1 MTLDPKEALRRIL
14 EPDLPRRFYERA
26 EAGEAGGR
34 FVVLLDGRPA
44 KTPGRRALATAER
57 RIAERLAA
65 EWAAQAAHVDP
76 ATMPMTRLV
85 VAAVDGVEP
94 DPAPARAEI
103 VKYAGSDLVCY
114 RAGEPEGLVLRQAE
128 AWDPVLAWAREAL
141 GARFVLSEG
150 VMFVAQP
157 PASLAAVKRAVEGFE
172 GLRLAALH
180 TATTLTGSALLALA
194 LSRGQLDAE
203 AAWAAAHVD
212 EDWNRALWGE
222 DAESAA
228 RRARRFTDM
237 AAAAEVLRGS

>member
-1 MTLDPKEALRRIL
+1 MTLDPKEALRRVL
-14 EPDLPRRFYERA
+14 EPDLPRRFYEA
-26 EAGEAGGR
+26 AAVGEIGGR
-34 FVVLLDGRPA
+34 FAVLLDGRPA
-44 KTPGRRALATAER
+44 KTPARRVLAAAER

-65 EWAAQAAHVDP
+65 EWAAQGETIDP

-85 VAAVDGVEP
+85 VAAIDSVEP
-94 DPAPARAEI
+94 DPAPARAEV

-114 RAGEPEGLVLRQAE
+114 RAGEPEGFVVKQAE

-141 GARFVLSEG
+141 GVRFVLSEG

-157 PASLAAVKRAVEGFE
+157 PASLAAVERAVEGFE

-194 LSRGQLDAE
+194 VAHGQLDAE

-222 DAESAA
+222 DAESAT
-228 RRARRFTDM
+228 RRARRFEDM
-237 AAAAEVLRGS
+237 AVAGEVLRQR